1 MTAAASTHLVIADDH
16 PLFRDALRQ
25 AVASV
30 VKSAVIDEAGSFEEL
45 TALLE
50 QDSDVDLIMLDLTM
64 PGISGFSGLI
74 YLRAQYP
81 AIPVVIVS
89 ASDDGGTIRRS
100 LDFGA
105 SGFIP
110 KRFGV
115 ETLRDAIV
123 KVMEGDVWVPPD
135 TDLSSAADPDM
146 TRLRDRLVTL
156 TPQQVRVLMM
166 LSEGLLNKQI
176 AYELG
181 VSEATIKAHVSAI
194 LQKLG
199 VESRT
204 QAVIA
209 AAKIAGGHIADVIR
223 VRGYRSNCNL
233 SARGDSPSPHP
244 LPARAGRGRRA
255 AATPPPRAAA
265 YAIARAGPANL
276 PV

>member
-1 MTAAASTHLVIADDH
+1 MTAAATHLVIADDH

-30 VKSAVIDEAGSFEEL
+30 VTSARIDEAGSFEEL
-45 TALLE
+45 TALLD
-50 QDSDVDLIMLDLTM
+50 QDSDVDLVLLDLSM

-74 YLRAQYP
+74 YLRAQFP

-89 ASDDGGTIRRS
+89 ASDDGGTIRQS

-115 ETLRDAIV
+115 DTLRDAIT
-123 KVMEGDVWVPPD
+123 KVLGGDVWVPAD
-135 TDLSSAADPDM
+135 TDLSSATDPELM
-146 TRLRDRLVTL
+146 RLRDRLVTL

-209 AAKIAGGHIADVIR
+209 AAKIAGGQWRLVE
-223 VRGYRSNCNL
+223 
-233 SARGDSPSPHP
+233 
-244 LPARAGRGRRA
+244 
-255 AATPPPRAAA
+255 
-265 YAIARAGPANL
+265 
-276 PV
+276 